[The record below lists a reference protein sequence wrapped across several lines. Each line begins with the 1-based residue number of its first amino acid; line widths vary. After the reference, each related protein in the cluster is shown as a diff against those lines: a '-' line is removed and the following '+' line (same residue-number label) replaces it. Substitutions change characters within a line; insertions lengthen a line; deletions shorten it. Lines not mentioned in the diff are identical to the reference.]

1 MLREA
6 EEQLLRDYLKE
17 KKGFTNAN
25 VEYFIREFNTL
36 TEAEKSEVIYEAV
49 GKEIYKTNPVD
60 VLTFI
65 EDPYFLGSVYD
76 TVFKIWK
83 DMIQEIYP
91 APFCKKYDQVIL
103 SCATRCFGKG
113 TEILM
118 YDGSIK
124 KVEDIVVGDKVM
136 GPDSKPR
143 NVLSLA
149 RGRETL
155 YKVTPKRGGN
165 PFICNASHKLALKYM
180 REKKGR
186 KHYNE
191 YLTMELK
198 DYLNLTDYKKKHLRM
213 YHSDAIEYPK
223 KDLPIDPYI
232 FGTYIGDG
240 DKNRM
245 RLSTVDNELVEAW
258 REYCETL
265 GEDYNFRV
273 VNQGKN
279 GNLLYAVT
287 INKGRGVTNSDE
299 IVKYIKQIYKD
310 YGHKRIPLEYLT
322 STIEDRL
329 QLLAGLIDT
338 DGYKDSRGN
347 SENYRNITTK
357 YADLAEDYAT
367 IARSL
372 GFKATVKERHKK
384 LKYKNDEIYT
394 SYDVNMTG
402 DFSQVPCRLERKR
415 SEKHEVSR
423 DWSLVD
429 FTVEELGEGD
439 FYGFEVDVDH
449 QFLLPDYLVVEN
461 SGKTYIST
469 FVACYELYLLLNLIN
484 PLKTYSVSNLVFALV
499 SKDNATAVSQLGGEV
514 YRCLTQSPYFKDVVK
529 EKLSFS
535 KLDKDGVKVTD
546 DIIFKAGSS
555 ISCIIGT
562 NLYCGFLDEANAK
575 PANVAAE
582 NLVENRLKLY
592 QEMRDRRESSFS
604 KAPKRTGMLMF
615 TSSPTDEGDV
625 LSEIIDDVKKQG
637 IPGVLIRDN
646 IARWEAREED
656 MDETFDFFLGSD
668 TKDPCIV
675 DETVELK
682 PEELDRVI
690 KVPAKADYYA
700 QFSSDPY
707 LAIQNI
713 AGRRTMPEMAL
724 FNTVA
729 SFEKVFHKEQDI
741 FKTDTPE
748 ISVDSFRTLE
758 DFLREDKKN
767 YFSHPNNPDCFRY
780 IHLDIAEKKDKF
792 GLASVYSDR
801 IKFTSEEGHEIY
813 RRMYFIDF
821 CLGVHAKNK
830 EAVDILK
837 ILEFVYSL
845 REKGYPLKLC
855 STDSHQG
862 ELARQIIAK
871 KGKVRTE
878 YLSMEKDK
886 GPYLNLKNI
895 ILSGCLEGYK
905 NPTLMKELRGLR
917 ESQKKIEKG
926 KGYTDDMSDALAGAL
941 WSCSQDRFYKK
952 NNEAIS
958 EIISQT
964 GNLMVGG
971 NKGMSIRDMR
981 GLANQINKGGN
992 RLFKRT
998 DLGFRY
1004 GR

>member
-1 MLREA
+1 MLREV
-6 EEQLLRDYLKE
+6 EEQLLREYLKE
-17 KKGFTNAN
+17 RKGMKDADIT
-25 VEYFIREFNTL
+25 YFMNEFSKL
-36 TEAEKSEVIYEAV
+36 TESEKSEVIYEAV

-60 VLTFI
+60 VITFI

-118 YDGSIK
+118 YDGSVK

-136 GPDSKPR
+136 GDDSTPR

-149 RGRETL
+149 RGREMM
-155 YKVTPKRGGN
+155 YKVTPNNGIS
-165 PFICNASHKLALKYM
+165 FVCNESHILSLRCTATQTRSTSYIKDKI
-180 REKKGR
+180 
-186 KHYNE
+186 HDI
-191 YLTMELK
+191 TVK
-198 DYLNLTDYKKKHLRM
+198 DYLEKPNHYKHLM
-213 YHSDAIEYPK
+213 KLYKVPVEFSNQEE
-223 KDLPIDPYI
+223 LEVDPYI
-232 FGTYIGDG
+232 YGLWLGDG
-240 DKNRM
+240 HTGSTTLTSVDSEIISLWENYFEDKGCEVSYWPSKG
-245 RLSTVDNELVEAW
+245 STKIIHAK
-258 REYCETL
+258 
-265 GEDYNFRV
+265 G
-273 VNQGKN
+273 GIKKN
-279 GNLLYAVT
+279 PLQQV
-287 INKGRGVTNSDE
+287 INKST
-299 IVKYIKQIYKD
+299 KL
-310 YGHKRIPLEYLT
+310 GHKRILKKYLT
-322 STIEDRL
+322 SSRDNRL
-329 QLLAGLIDT
+329 KLLAGIIDT
-338 DGYKDSRGN
+338 DGHLDKQDKSG
-347 SENYRNITTK
+347 ITISTK
-357 YADLAEDYAT
+357 LKDLAEDYT
-367 IARSL
+367 FLARSL
-372 GFKATVKERHKK
+372 GFKVSLRTKK
-384 LKYKNDEIYT
+384 QKLNYKNNEVYT
-394 SYDVNMTG
+394 SFEVAIYGKLSEIPTI
-402 DFSQVPCRLERKR
+402 LERKHR
-415 SEKHEVSR
+415 STDKYRVNP
-423 DWSLVD
+423 LNTG
-429 FTVEELGEGD
+429 FKVEPVGEGD
-439 FYGFEVDVDH
+439 FYGFELDGNH
-449 QFLLPDYLVVEN
+449 RFLLKDFTVQHN

-469 FVACYELYLLLNLIN
+469 FVACYELYMLLCMID
-484 PLKTYSVSNLVFALV
+484 PLKTYSVSNIVFALL
-499 SKDNATAVSQLGGEV
+499 SKDNATSVSQLGGEV
-514 YRCLTQSPYFKDVVK
+514 YRCLTQSPYFKDTTK

-535 KLDKDGVKVTD
+535 KLDKDGVRVTD

-555 ISCIIGT
+555 ISTVIGT
-562 NLYCGFLDEANAK
+562 NLYCGFLDEANQK

-582 NLVENRLKLY
+582 NLIENRLKLY

-637 IPGVLIRDN
+637 IQGVLIRDN
-646 IARWEAREED
+646 IPRWEAREED
-656 MDETFDFFLGSD
+656 MDETFEFFLGSD

-690 KVPAKADYYA
+690 KIPAKVDYYA
-700 QFSSDPY
+700 QFRSDPY

-713 AGRRTMPEMAL
+713 AGRRTMPSMAL

-729 SFEKVFHKEQDI
+729 SFEKVFCKEQDI
-741 FKTDTPE
+741 FRTDTPE
-748 ISVDSFRTLE
+748 ISVDSFKTLE
-758 DFLREDKKN
+758 DFLYEDKKR
-767 YFSHPNNPDCFRY
+767 YFSNPNRPDCFRY
-780 IHLDIAEKKDKF
+780 IHLDIAEKKDRF

-801 IKFTSEEGHEIY
+801 VKFTSEDGHEIY
-813 RRMYFIDF
+813 RRMYFVDF

-830 EAVDILK
+830 ESVDILK

-845 REKGYPLKLC
+845 KEKGYPLKLV

-886 GPYLNLKNI
+886 APYLNLKNT
-895 ILSGCLEGYK
+895 ILTGCLEGYK
-905 NPTLMKELRGLR
+905 NPTLMRELRGLR
-917 ESQKKIEKG
+917 ESAKKIEKG

-952 NNEAIS
+952 NNETIS

-964 GNLMVGG
+964 GNLMTAG
-971 NKGMSIRDMR
+971 NGKMASTRDMR
-981 GLANQINKGGN
+981 GLARQINQ
-992 RLFKRT
+992 RVPFKRS